1 MLSPD
6 FVILTGVA
14 YVGLLFLIAWVSEK
28 QANSGYARFLRSP
41 VVYTLS
47 ISVYCTSW
55 TFYGA
60 VGTAARSGIEFM
72 AIYMGPTIVFV
83 GWWFLLR
90 KLISISH
97 AQRITSIA
105 DFLSSR
111 FGKSSHLAVLVTL
124 MAVISVTPYVALQLK
139 AITTSIQAISVAKG
153 GAEDHLAGV
162 DELTLAFGVAVG
174 MALFTILFGT
184 RNVDAREQHPGVVA
198 AIAFEAVV
206 KLLALL
212 AVGVLVVFGLGGG
225 MSEIFAKA
233 AAAGLEIHERE
244 PLGSRWVAVLAL
256 SACAVICLPRQFQ
269 ITVIENSNEN
279 HLRTAG
285 WAFPAYLL
293 LMSVFTMPIA
303 LHGLSTMPEGS
314 NPDMFVLTLPMSAGY
329 DVLALFAF
337 IGGFSSA
344 TSMIIVA
351 SIALSIMVS
360 NHVVLPLMLR
370 GARLPEETGEP
381 DIARLLLRARRVSIA
396 VMLLL
401 GFLYFWFTKDSDALA
416 PIGLISFA
424 GVAQFLPALLAALY
438 WRNATLP
445 AAFAGILVGFC
456 AWAWTLLLPSF
467 ESTSHAVAALMLE
480 GPWGISALRPEALF
494 GMEDFDPLVHS
505 VFWSLLLNVST
516 LVVVSM
522 LTSQDAMER
531 IQATLFVD
539 AFRRGGSTPHI
550 IRGSATTGELFF
562 VAERVL
568 GWEQA
573 NALFEA
579 SGIDRDHSNLEADVP
594 PDFIDKL
601 EKELAGSIGSASA
614 HILLTTVVA
623 GDRISLEEMMR
634 MADETQQAIEYSHEL
649 ELKSRELHTTAQQ
662 LQEANAKLREL
673 HRQKDDFL
681 SQVSHEIRTPMT
693 SIRSFS
699 EILMTERDLSPD
711 QAERFISTIHSE
723 SVRLTRLIED
733 ILDLSALE
741 HGQGNWEN
749 ALIDGEAVLSR
760 SIAVCEALARRRMVS
775 VEFGERACCGWV
787 LADAGRL
794 SQVFINIIANAISHN
809 DAPQPRVHISSRMQA
824 GCYVVEISDN
834 GSGIPEGYRNS
845 IFEKFVRAGQSN
857 HSGAGIGL
865 GLGLNI
871 SHRIVERLGGRLAL
885 ADGHLKGACF
895 RVSLPL
901 RSDCSHVTMAGS
913 LADGSIPVGDT
924 ADRTDRPAP
933 QDETGR
939 GRPNRR
945 SGRRA
950 RRRTPA

>member
-28 QANSGYARFLRSP
+28 HADGSYARLLRSP
-41 VVYTLS
+41 AVYTLS

-60 VGTAARSGIEFM
+60 VGTAARSGLEFL

-90 KLISISH
+90 KLIRISH

-124 MAVISVTPYVALQLK
+124 IAVVTITPYIALQLK
-139 AITTSIQAISVAKG
+139 AITTSIQAVSVAKG
-153 GAEDHLAGV
+153 GEDHLARL

-206 KLLALL
+206 KLIALL
-212 AVGVLVVFGLGGG
+212 AVGVFVVFALGGG
-225 MSEIFAKA
+225 MSDIFSRAVE
-233 AAAGLEIHERE
+233 AGLDIHEKE
-244 PLGSRWVAVLAL
+244 PLGSRWLAVLVL
-256 SACAVICLPRQFQ
+256 SGCAVICLPRQFQ
-269 ITVIENSNEN
+269 ITVVENANEN

-285 WAFPAYLL
+285 WAFPAYLM
-293 LMSVFTMPIA
+293 LMSLFTMPIA
-303 LHGLSTMPEGS
+303 YYGLATMPAGS

-329 DVLALFAF
+329 DALALFAF

-360 NHVVLPLMLR
+360 NHVILPLVLR
-370 GARLPEETGEP
+370 GARFPEETGER
-381 DIARLLLRARRVSIA
+381 DIARLLLRVRRMSIA

-401 GFLYFWFTKDSDALA
+401 GFLYFWFAKDSDALA

-438 WRNATLP
+438 WRHATVHG
-445 AAFAGILVGFC
+445 AFAGTLIGFC
-456 AWAWTLLLPSF
+456 VWAWTLFLPSF
-467 ESTSHAVAALMLE
+467 ETTSPAIAALLQH
-480 GPWGISALRPEALF
+480 GPWGIAALRPEALF
-494 GMEDFDPLVHS
+494 GMVGMDPLVHS
-505 VFWSLLLNVST
+505 VFWSLLLNVSA
-516 LVVVSM
+516 LVIVSM

-539 AFRRGGSTPHI
+539 AFQRRASMQPHI

-568 GWEQA
+568 GWKQA
-573 NALFEA
+573 SALFEA
-579 SGIDRDHSNLEADVP
+579 SGVGRDHSNADVDVP
-594 PDFIDKL
+594 PEFIARL

-623 GDRISLEEMMR
+623 GDTISLEEVMR

-649 ELKSRELHTTAQQ
+649 EEKSRELRTTAQQ
-662 LQEANAKLREL
+662 LQEANAKLQEL

-699 EILMTERDLSPD
+699 EILMTEQDLTDD
-711 QAERFISTIHSE
+711 QVERFISTIHNE
-723 SVRLTRLIED
+723 SVRLTRLIEE

-741 HGQGNWEN
+741 HGERDWEN
-749 ALIDGEAVLSR
+749 TLNDGETVLDR

-775 VEFGERACCGWV
+775 IDFGPRACCGRV

-809 DAPQPRVHISSRMQA
+809 DAPDPRVHLTSRVA
-824 GCYVVEISDN
+824 NGRYIIEISDN
-834 GSGIPEGYRNS
+834 GSGVPVAYRDT
-845 IFEKFVRAGQSN
+845 IFDKFVRAGDTT
-857 HSGAGIGL
+857 HSGSGIGL

-871 SHRIVERLGGRLAL
+871 SYRIVERLGGTLSL
-885 ADGHLKGACF
+885 VEGSLNGACF

-901 RSDCSHVTMAGS
+901 QPHCEHAQALGS
-913 LADGSIPVGDT
+913 
-924 ADRTDRPAP
+924 
-933 QDETGR
+933 
-939 GRPNRR
+939 
-945 SGRRA
+945 
-950 RRRTPA
+950 